1 MLFRSDRLSTYMTT
15 VVPVVDAGYTLD
27 GLCDVVV
34 QMGLVES
41 LVGSSDM
48 SSFVEYVYG
57 NVVARELD
65 AFEKG
70 MISNIVNGPYSK
82 SDLLKLAVSTAGID
96 SQVSS
101 NAVDLIGVPG
111 SVDGELLAYLI

>member
-1 MLFRSDRLSTYMTT
+1 
-15 VVPVVDAGYTLD
+15 
-27 GLCDVVV
+27 
-34 QMGLVES
+34 
-41 LVGSSDM
+41 M

-65 AFEKG
+65 DFEKG
-70 MISNIVNGPYSK
+70 IISNIVNGPYSK
-82 SDLLKLAVSTAGID
+82 SDLLKLAVSTVGID

-101 NAVDLIGVPG
+101 NAVDLIGVHG